1 VRIAK
6 TWPHKYKKVRKRDFM
21 AEEVKAVVTGEEV
34 KATEAPKAVSVEEY
48 NALKAELDKFK
59 GSYQEQVN
67 KASKAEREKY
77 EKQLAKATMTA
88 EEKFK
93 AEQEEKF
100 NAVISEL
107 TTLKTEKK
115 QLTTSKL
122 LQEAELPTILA
133 NDVRLVNAE
142 VDDIPRVI
150 KELKKEYG
158 DYLKETQKVVGS
170 ATPKS
175 QPTTANTGTLSAIDR
190 VVANN
195 PILAQ
200 YLKTNKGK

>member
-1 VRIAK
+1 
-6 TWPHKYKKVRKRDFM
+6 M
-21 AEEVKAVVTGEEV
+21 AEEVKAVVESAEPTEKV
-34 KATEAPKAVSVEEY
+34 VEAPKVVSADEY
-48 NALKAELDKFK
+48 TALKTELEKLK
-59 GSYQEQVN
+59 GSFQEQVN
-67 KASKAEREKY
+67 KASKAEREKF

-88 EEKFK
+88 EEKLK

-100 NAVISEL
+100 NQVLSEL

-142 VDDIPRVI
+142 IDDLPKVI

-158 DYLKETQKVVGS
+158 DYLLKTQKVVGG
-170 ATPKS
+170 ATPKT
-175 QPTTANTGTLSAIDR
+175 QPTTATGNGSAIDR

-195 PILAQ
+195 PMLAQ
-200 YLKTNKGK
+200 YLKPRK

>member
-1 VRIAK
+1 MRN
-6 TWPHKYKKVRKRDFM
+6 RGFM
-21 AEEVKAVVTGEEV
+21 AEEVKAVQAVGEAKVEQPQV
-34 KATEAPKAVSVEEY
+34 DTPKSVSVEEY
-48 NALKAELDKFK
+48 EALKTELEKFK
-59 GSYQEQVN
+59 GSFQEQVN
-67 KASKAEREKY
+67 KASKAEREKF

-88 EEKFK
+88 EEKLK

-100 NAVISEL
+100 NQVISEL

-142 VDDIPRVI
+142 VDDIPKVI

-158 DYLKETQKVVGS
+158 DYLKETQKVVGG

-175 QPTTANTGTLSAIDR
+175 QPTTATGNLSAIDK

-200 YLKTNKGK
+200 YLKPKGK

>member
-1 VRIAK
+1 
-6 TWPHKYKKVRKRDFM
+6 M
-21 AEEVKAVVTGEEV
+21 AEEVKAVQAVGEAKVEQPPV
-34 KATEAPKAVSVEEY
+34 DKPKSVSVEEY
-48 NALKAELDKFK
+48 EALKTELEKFK
-59 GSYQEQVN
+59 GSFQEQVN
-67 KASKAEREKY
+67 KASKAEREKF

-88 EEKFK
+88 EEKLK

-122 LQEAELPTILA
+122 LQEAELPTILV
-133 NDVRLVNAE
+133 NDVRIVNAE
-142 VDDIPRVI
+142 IDDIPAVI
-150 KELKKEYG
+150 KEIKKEYG

-175 QPTTANTGTLSAIDR
+175 QPTTANVGASSAIDR

-200 YLKTNKGK
+200 YLRPNKGK

>member
-1 VRIAK
+1 MRN
-6 TWPHKYKKVRKRDFM
+6 RGFM
-21 AEEVKAVVTGEEV
+21 AEEVKAVQAVGEAKVEQPPV
-34 KATEAPKAVSVEEY
+34 DKPKSVSVEEY
-48 NALKAELDKFK
+48 ETLKTELEKFK
-59 GSYQEQVN
+59 GSFQEQVN
-67 KASKAEREKY
+67 KASKAEREKF

-88 EEKFK
+88 EEKLK

-142 VDDIPRVI
+142 VDDIPKVI

-158 DYLKETQKVVGS
+158 DYLKETQKVVGG

-175 QPTTANTGTLSAIDR
+175 QPTTANGNISAIDK

-200 YLKTNKGK
+200 YLKPKGK

>member
-1 VRIAK
+1 
-6 TWPHKYKKVRKRDFM
+6 M
-21 AEEVKAVVTGEEV
+21 AEEVKPVVQEV
-34 KATEAPKAVSVEEY
+34 GAEPKVEAPKAVSVEEY
-48 NALKAELDKFK
+48 TALKTELDKLK

-88 EEKFK
+88 EEKLK

-142 VDDIPRVI
+142 VDDLPRVI

-175 QPTTANTGTLSAIDR
+175 QPTTAGGNVSAIDR

-200 YLKTNKGK
+200 YLRPKGK

>member
-1 VRIAK
+1 
-6 TWPHKYKKVRKRDFM
+6 M
-21 AEEVKAVVTGEEV
+21 ADEVNAVVNDVTTPEKV
-34 KATEAPKAVSVEEY
+34 VEAPKVVSADEY
-48 NALKAELDKFK
+48 NALKTELEKIK
-59 GSYQEQVN
+59 GSFQEQVN

-88 EEKFK
+88 EEKMK

-100 NAVISEL
+100 NQVISEL

-142 VDDIPRVI
+142 VDDLPKVV

-158 DYLKETQKVVGS
+158 DYLVKSQKVVGG
-170 ATPKS
+170 ATPKT
-175 QPTTANTGTLSAIDR
+175 QPTTATGSNMVDK
-190 VVANN
+190 VVSQN

-200 YLKTNKGK
+200 YLKPRGK

>member
-1 VRIAK
+1 
-6 TWPHKYKKVRKRDFM
+6 M
-21 AEEVKAVVTGEEV
+21 AEDVKVAQAVGEAIVEQPQV
-34 KATEAPKAVSVEEY
+34 DKPKSISVEEFET
-48 NALKAELDKFK
+48 LRTELENYKVSF
-59 GSYQEQVN
+59 QEQVN
-67 KASKAEREKY
+67 KASKAEREKF

-88 EEKFK
+88 EEKLK

-122 LQEAELPTILA
+122 LQEAELPTILV
-133 NDVRLVNAE
+133 NDVRIVNAE
-142 VDDIPRVI
+142 IDDIPAVI
-150 KELKKEYG
+150 KEIKKEYG

-175 QPTTANTGTLSAIDR
+175 QPTTANVGTSSAIDR

-200 YLKTNKGK
+200 YLRPNKGK

>member
-1 VRIAK
+1 
-6 TWPHKYKKVRKRDFM
+6 M
-21 AEEVKAVVTGEEV
+21 AEDVKPVVQAEVGVEAKV
-34 KATEAPKAVSVEEY
+34 EAPKSVSVEEY
-48 NALKAELDKFK
+48 TALKAELEKFK
-59 GSYQEQVN
+59 GSFQEQVN
-67 KASKAEREKY
+67 KASKAEREKF

-88 EEKFK
+88 EEKLK

-142 VDDIPRVI
+142 VDDIPKVI

-158 DYLKETQKVVGS
+158 DYLKETQKVVGG

-175 QPTTANTGTLSAIDR
+175 QPTIAGNSSAIDR

-195 PILAQ
+195 PVLAQ
-200 YLKTNKGK
+200 YLKPKSK

>member
-1 VRIAK
+1 
-6 TWPHKYKKVRKRDFM
+6 M
-21 AEEVKAVVTGEEV
+21 AEEVKVAQAVGEAIVEQPQV
-34 KATEAPKAVSVEEY
+34 DKPKSISAEEFEALRTELENYKVS
-48 NALKAELDKFK
+48 F
-59 GSYQEQVN
+59 QEQVN
-67 KASKAEREKY
+67 KASKAEREKF

-88 EEKFK
+88 EEKLK

-122 LQEAELPTILA
+122 LQEAELPTILV
-133 NDVRLVNAE
+133 NDVRIVNAE
-142 VDDIPRVI
+142 IDDIPAVI
-150 KELKKEYG
+150 KEIKKEYG
-158 DYLKETQKVVGS
+158 DYLKETQRVGGS

-175 QPTTANTGTLSAIDR
+175 QPTTANVGTMSAIDK

-200 YLKTNKGK
+200 YLRPNKGK